1 LFKKLKKSVKCYE
14 YWKQGFLN
22 NLNKMISNFSHVQI
36 DEITALSEENL
47 LKHIEKLNSTPNY
60 YEKLV
65 KVIFK

>member
-1 LFKKLKKSVKCYE
+1 
-14 YWKQGFLN
+14 
-22 NLNKMISNFSHVQI
+22 MISNFSHVQI
-36 DEITALSEENL
+36 DEITVLSEENL